1 MVKLSQ
7 QKQQRKSLCAQGSA
21 TSSLLR
27 PVSFLSELCQH
38 LWNTVRGLGSIARLL
53 CLMGKHSLPEARLP
67 LRFCFQYSTVRKL
80 QLMLQP
86 VNSWP
91 LKPSLASPK
100 KPEKH
105 QGTMVNALTRMC
117 LKRISA
123 KSREITTFYY
133 KSHLVILKDYVFLK
147 KKKSALVPYVCT
159 SSPQPWYTLGLHWLD
174 YSIVR

>member
-1 MVKLSQ
+1 
-7 QKQQRKSLCAQGSA
+7 
-21 TSSLLR
+21 
-27 PVSFLSELCQH
+27 
-38 LWNTVRGLGSIARLL
+38 
-53 CLMGKHSLPEARLP
+53 MGKHSLPEASPP

-133 KSHLVILKDYVFLK
+133 KSHLVILKDYVCFFK
-147 KKKSALVPYVCT
+147 KKKVSFGAIRLHVK
-159 SSPQPWYTLGLHWLD
+159 SPAMIHARASLTRLQHCEIVQNLQVMNSEIPVLHIPPELCK
-174 YSIVR
+174 VRQHSRWSMHVF